1 MLAADTRQEQVC
13 VRPSRCEEL
22 REREQSAVQGRLYS
36 RARPVRQSR
45 SEQSVVSG
53 TQTRADGRMLLAVW
67 LTIFTGQT
75 SASLIVES
83 PQSTQVMLGSPV
95 SLPCRLDSSL
105 RVKIVWYKDG
115 GPLDT
120 RNSLHRLLTLPD
132 GSLFFL
138 SSEVADSGEY
148 QCQVRDQGEQV
159 LELSRPATLTV
170 LREGQEEQEQEQEH
184 HSELSPVTV
193 QTESKPEV
201 ASSPKQMGNQLEDGE
216 ILMEIEATT
225 VEKEGGVVTT
235 KTEIPLV
242 FWIICLSVVSFMTVL
257 VIFGAGFVIFKIKMM
272 KQGGSLAQTSLEA
285 GDSLYER
292 PAANRRSWLE
302 TPWNFYPT
310 SAQLKTFTN
319 QKLLSPTSP
328 GSPGTNSNSSNS
340 SSDYDYASSDYF
352 LLSNVSG
359 DKSPHYLYNSRH
371 YASTSINK

>member
-1 MLAADTRQEQVC
+1 MLVAAVTTVC
-13 VRPSRCEEL
+13 
-22 REREQSAVQGRLYS
+22 
-36 RARPVRQSR
+36 
-45 SEQSVVSG
+45 
-53 TQTRADGRMLLAVW
+53 LA
-67 LTIFTGQT
+67 IFTSLA

-83 PQSTQVMLGSPV
+83 PQSSQVMLGSPV
-95 SLPCRLDSSL
+95 SLPCRLDSSR

-138 SSEVADSGEY
+138 SAEVADSGEY
-148 QCQVRDQGEQV
+148 QCQVRDEGEQV
-159 LELSRPATLTV
+159 VELSHPATLTV
-170 LREGQEEQEQEQEH
+170 ITEEEEQEEEQD
-184 HSELSPVTV
+184 HSQLSPVTV
-193 QTESKPEV
+193 QTESKPEL
-201 ASSPKQMGNQLEDGE
+201 ASSPEEMGNQLEDRE

-225 VEKEGGVVTT
+225 VEKEGGGGVVTS

-272 KQGGSLAQTSLEA
+272 KQAGGHAETSVEA
-285 GDSLYER
+285 GENVYER
-292 PAANRRSWLE
+292 PSANRRSWIE

-319 QKLLSPTSP
+319 QKLL
-328 GSPGTNSNSSNS
+328 SPGTNSNSSNS